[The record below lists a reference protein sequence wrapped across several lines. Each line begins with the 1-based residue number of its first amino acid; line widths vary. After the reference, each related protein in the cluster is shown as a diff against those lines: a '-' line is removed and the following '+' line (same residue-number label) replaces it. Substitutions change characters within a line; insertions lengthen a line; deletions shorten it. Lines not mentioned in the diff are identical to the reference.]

1 MGLADQIKAA
11 DHGNQLKVHVPE
23 WKCDVWVRTLPL
35 GELQSW
41 ELACLRSKGEGV
53 EDYRTLYLSKCLVD
67 EAGKSLFT
75 SDELKGLSGTVG
87 ARLFRIAQKHNELD
101 DKEIEDIGKN

>member
-1 MGLADQIKAA
+1 
-11 DHGNQLKVHVPE
+11 
-23 WKCDVWVRTLPL
+23 
-35 GELQSW
+35 
-41 ELACLRSKGEGV
+41 
-53 EDYRTLYLSKCLVD
+53 VD
-67 EAGKSLFT
+67 EAGKPLFT